1 MAMEQVRRVKAQYT
15 DVLFGRRNVV
25 GCGVGYKVTGGV
37 RTDELC
43 VVVSVVQK
51 VSPESLPPG
60 HLVPQTLEGIRTDV
74 QETGVI
80 RALQDDRTARWRP
93 APGGVSC
100 GHVDITAGTLGC
112 LVTRGDQVFILS
124 NNHVLA
130 NSNQAQV
137 GDPIL
142 QPGPHDGG
150 TMEDQIATLED
161 FVPINFGT
169 DVPVCPIATGVAAVS
184 NWLAALVGS
193 RHRLRAFQENPE
205 LNLVDAAI
213 ARPLPV
219 DPDLVEKR
227 ILEIGEP
234 QGVAE
239 GTLGLPVRKSGRTTG
254 LTSGEITQVDATV
267 QVSYG
272 LGNTATFTDQL
283 IAGPMSSGGD
293 SGSVVLDEDG
303 RVIGLLFAG
312 SSSTTV
318 INRIQNV
325 LDALNVNVDP

>member
-1 MAMEQVRRVKAQYT
+1 MAMEEVRRVKAQFT
-15 DVLFGRRNVV
+15 DLLLGKSNVV
-25 GCGVGYKVTGGV
+25 GCGVGYKEVAGTRTG
-37 RTDELC
+37 ELC
-43 VVVSVVQK
+43 VVVSVAQK
-51 VSPESLPPG
+51 VSREQLAPEN
-60 HLVPQTLEGIRTDV
+60 LVPQALEGVRTDV

-80 RALQDDRTARWRP
+80 RALQARTDKWRP

-100 GHVDITAGTLGC
+100 GHVAITAGTLGC
-112 LVTRGDQVFILS
+112 LVTRGGQVYILS

-130 NSNQAQV
+130 DSNEGQP

-150 TMEDQIATLED
+150 TLDDQIATLEE

-169 DVPVCPIATGVAAVS
+169 DGATCPIATG
-184 NWLAALVGS
+184 LADVFNGLAQIFGS
-193 RHRLRAFQENPE
+193 RHRMRAFQVNPE
-205 LNLVDAAI
+205 MNLVDAAI
-213 ARPLPV
+213 ARPLSTNSV
-219 DPDLVEKR
+219 KKE

-234 QGVAE
+234 QGVGE
-239 GTLGLPVRKSGRTTG
+239 GTLGLRVRKSGRTTG

-267 QVSYG
+267 RVGYG
-272 LGNTATFTDQL
+272 AGNTATFTDQL

-293 SGSVVLDEDG
+293 SGSAVLDEDG
-303 RVIGLLFAG
+303 RVVGLLFAG

-325 LDALNVNVDP
+325 LDALNVSVDP